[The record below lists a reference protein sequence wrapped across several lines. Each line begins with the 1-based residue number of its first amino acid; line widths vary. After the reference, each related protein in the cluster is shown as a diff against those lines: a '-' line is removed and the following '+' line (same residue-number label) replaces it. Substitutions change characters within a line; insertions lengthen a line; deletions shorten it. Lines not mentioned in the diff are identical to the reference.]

1 MTTRRLLEV
10 EYRRGEEVVV
20 RFRPGA
26 LKGVP
31 RTSARHCRSATREL
45 LLAFRSVL
53 DGAIERLTSPETQ
66 EQGRRARGRRRVE
79 VTEEE
84 ST

>member
-1 MTTRRLLEV
+1 MTTDRLLEV

-20 RFRPGA
+20 RFRPNV

-31 RTSARHCRSATREL
+31 RSGTRSCRNATREL

-53 DGAIERLTSPETQ
+53 DGAIDKLTSPEA
-66 EQGRRARGRRRVE
+66 EGQGERGSRRRVE

-84 ST
+84 GT